1 MSNFLCSFYIN
12 VLLGTGL
19 KCLQCRGTN
28 ECHGE
33 IVSCSS
39 NQNACFWKYHIPI
52 DNHAN
57 NLSHIIVHERGCVQ
71 TDKEVEFSKK
81 LDIARTTSAEIT
93 YSCLSPVCHQDTDTY
108 PNGNDTCTNLPKFRF
123 SNILDQSTNDKI
135 AYFI

>member
-39 NQNACFWKYHIPI
+39 NQNSCFWKYYIPI

-57 NLSHIIVHERGCVQ
+57 NHSSHVIVHERGCAQ
-71 TDKEVEFSKK
+71 TEQKVEFSKK
-81 LDIARTTSAEIT
+81 LELARTTSAEIS
-93 YSCLSPVCHQDTDTY
+93 YSCLSPVCQKDTDTY
-108 PNGNDTCTNLPKFRF
+108 PSGNDFCNNLPKFRF
-123 SNILDQSTNDKI
+123 LKELD
-135 AYFI
+135 